1 MSNVLSLLRVGPYV
15 GVSRD
20 VKRGRYRILVYG
32 AYNAM
37 GLIGSEHNGICVLDD
52 QDLRVVADRLAQVSS
67 GYYGPSPLQIKA
79 FEHLLTCSP
88 QKFADYINR
97 SGRNRFDIDPATVP
111 SAKKA
116 QKAQPA

>member
-1 MSNVLSLLRVGPYV
+1 MSNVLSLPSVGPYV

-32 AYNAM
+32 AFNAC

-52 QDLRVVADRLAQVSS
+52 QDMQVVADRLAQVGS
-67 GYYGPSPLQIKA
+67 GYHGPSPLQIKA

-97 SGRNRFDIDPATVP
+97 SGRNRLEIDADTVP
-111 SAKKA
+111 PAKDKA
-116 QKAQPA
+116 ST

>member
-1 MSNVLSLLRVGPYV
+1 MSNVLSLPSVGPYV

-20 VKRGRYRILVYG
+20 AKRGRYRILVYG
-32 AYNAM
+32 AYNAC

-52 QDLRVVADRLAQVSS
+52 EDLQVVADRLAQVSS
-67 GYYGPSPLQIKA
+67 GYYGPAALQIKA

-97 SGRNRFDIDPATVP
+97 SGRNRFEIDPATVP
-111 SAKKA
+111 TA
-116 QKAQPA
+116 QRSQEAQPA